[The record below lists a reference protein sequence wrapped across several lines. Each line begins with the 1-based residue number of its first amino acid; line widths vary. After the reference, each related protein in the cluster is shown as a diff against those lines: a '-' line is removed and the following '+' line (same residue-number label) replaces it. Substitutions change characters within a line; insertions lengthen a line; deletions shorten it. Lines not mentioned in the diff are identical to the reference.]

1 MKWEPVT
8 ALSVFGIINL
18 LLLLFGLRF
27 FISVLFPKD
36 RSATAFYAL
45 LFVTTLWGKDAWGY
59 SGFFHLRVLGYVLPY
74 PSTFSMA
81 LTFMTLPIYARL
93 MKDRN
98 RMWLIPI
105 IASTVTVLLT
115 HPITFIFLAVGILSL
130 SMADP
135 SFSWRKYSLLAG
147 FFFLVMFLGVLW
159 PYYPVIQLLGSESK
173 AYHPSN
179 RVMYSSFIRRIL
191 PALIGV
197 LVLLVRIRLNWR
209 DSLGMMLIL
218 LIFIFACGWILNRW
232 SYGRVISHIA
242 IVLQIAVASGSAW
255 LESKLRWDRIPVF
268 CTRIACCVLVLL
280 LISWMSFES
289 YVRPAINQAKPGLQN
304 TYNSYQFLSGYT
316 RQYDVILSDMNSSWI
331 LPTFGGKVIAAQHP
345 LAFIPDHQTRVKD
358 VNRFFQAD
366 YQDQMEIVRRY
377 NVGFVLIDKKRIPEW
392 LRITDS
398 LQLFSHKVF
407 ENQQFILIHL
417 RLVAF

>member
-1 MKWEPVT
+1 MNSSPTPLSPKHPQ
-8 ALSVFGIINL
+8 LSVDAPHA
-18 LLLLFGLRF
+18 F
-27 FISVLFPKD
+27 FPIYIGYCPHCPVDEMGTSNSPICIWNYQSSAFAIWTKILYLSTISQRSKCHSVLRITF
-36 RSATAFYAL
+36 RHNAL
-45 LFVTTLWGKDAWGY
+45 GKDAWGY

-159 PYYPVIQLLGSESK
+159 PYCPVIQLLGSESK

-179 RVMYSSFIRRIL
+179 RVKYSSFIRRIL
-191 PALIGV
+191 PVLIGV
-197 LVLLVRIRLNWR
+197 LVLLVRIRLSWR

-218 LIFIFACGWILNRW
+218 LIFIFACG
-232 SYGRVISHIA
+232 
-242 IVLQIAVASGSAW
+242 
-255 LESKLRWDRIPVF
+255 
-268 CTRIACCVLVLL
+268 
-280 LISWMSFES
+280 
-289 YVRPAINQAKPGLQN
+289 
-304 TYNSYQFLSGYT
+304 
-316 RQYDVILSDMNSSWI
+316 
-331 LPTFGGKVIAAQHP
+331 
-345 LAFIPDHQTRVKD
+345 
-358 VNRFFQAD
+358 
-366 YQDQMEIVRRY
+366 
-377 NVGFVLIDKKRIPEW
+377 
-392 LRITDS
+392 
-398 LQLFSHKVF
+398 
-407 ENQQFILIHL
+407 
-417 RLVAF
+417 